1 MDRRNGP
8 LLKFAAFAVV
18 MVVLSGLLILVF
30 GDFRGGAST
39 KYSAVFTDSSGL
51 RPGDTVR
58 IAGVRVG
65 TVGTVK
71 LLDDHTVTVDFDT
84 DRTVALTTGT
94 KAAVR
99 YLNLVGDRYLEL
111 TEGPASTEILSAGAR
126 IPADK
131 TTPALDL
138 DVLLGGLKPV
148 ISGLNARDVNGF
160 TWSLLEILQG
170 KEDTVGSLLAR
181 TTSFT
186 TTLADNGAVVQ
197 QLIDNLNTVMATLST
212 DGEQFGLTIDR
223 LEQLVSEL
231 SAERDP
237 IGAAVTALDNG
248 TASLA
253 DLLTRARPGL
263 AGTVDELA
271 RLAPQLD
278 DTRDRLESGIALA
291 PENFRK
297 MARTGTYGNFIH
309 YYLCSISVRVNDPSG
324 QVVVLP
330 AVKQDTGR
338 CSA

>member
-8 LLKFAAFAVV
+8 LLKFSAFAVV
-18 MVVLSGLLILVF
+18 MVVLSALLILVF

-39 KYSAVFTDSSGL
+39 NYSAVFADSSGI
-51 RPGDTVR
+51 RAGDTVR

-65 TVGTVK
+65 TVGTVR
-71 LLDDHTVTVDFDT
+71 LRPDHSVTVDFDT
-84 DRTVALTTGT
+84 DRGVALTTGT
-94 KAAVR
+94 RAAVR

-111 TEGPASTEILSAGAR
+111 TEGPATTEILRAGAQ

-148 ISGLNARDVNGF
+148 IAGLNARDVNGF

-212 DGEQFGLTIDR
+212 DGAQFGGTIDR
-223 LEQLVSEL
+223 LEQLVTEL
-231 SAERDP
+231 SQERDP

-248 TASLA
+248 TASIA
-253 DLLTRARPGL
+253 DLLTDARPSL

-278 DTRDRLESGIALA
+278 DTQERLERGITLA